1 MALFKDIQ
9 SMTSIG
15 QGLVARPTVM
25 MMQRKKPIML
35 MSMMMKKK
43 KKLPKRKVGG
53 DMLRKTKK

>member
-15 QGLVARPTVM
+15 QGLVARPTLM

-35 MSMMMKKK
+35 MSMMKKK
-43 KKLPKRKVGG
+43 KPKPPKRKIGG
-53 DMLRKTKK
+53 DMLSKIKK